1 MLESIL
7 ALLTAFAV
15 TYYVLRLWIPAA
27 RRFGLVG
34 KDMNKYEQ
42 PPVAEAGGFAVVIGI
57 AVGLFAYLFL
67 KAFWGT
73 STHLAE
79 IYATIAT
86 ILLAGFIGFVD
97 DLLGWK
103 RGLPQWFKPLLTFFL
118 ALPFATLALLNPS
131 LNVFVSWGI
140 PLWFFALIIV
150 PVGVIGASNAIN
162 MLAGYNGLEA
172 GLVLI
177 ILSAIG
183 VKAYLLGNLWIAYMA
198 LIAVAAIL
206 AFLFYNWY
214 PARVFPGDTLTYAMG
229 AYIAALAILGEM
241 EVFAVALFALYFLEL
256 VLKARSRFRA
266 ENFGIPDEDNVLHP
280 RYDKVYSVTHI
291 FLRLPGMTERRLVLL
306 ILGVQA
312 VIAAVMLLIVQ

>member
-1 MLESIL
+1 M
-7 ALLTAFAV
+7 
-15 TYYVLRLWIPAA
+15 
-27 RRFGLVG
+27 G

-198 LIAVAAIL
+198 LIA
-206 AFLFYNWY
+206 
-214 PARVFPGDTLTYAMG
+214 
-229 AYIAALAILGEM
+229 
-241 EVFAVALFALYFLEL
+241 
-256 VLKARSRFRA
+256 
-266 ENFGIPDEDNVLHP
+266 
-280 RYDKVYSVTHI
+280 
-291 FLRLPGMTERRLVLL
+291 
-306 ILGVQA
+306 
-312 VIAAVMLLIVQ
+312 

>member
-1 MLESIL
+1 
-7 ALLTAFAV
+7 
-15 TYYVLRLWIPAA
+15 
-27 RRFGLVG
+27 
-34 KDMNKYEQ
+34 
-42 PPVAEAGGFAVVIGI
+42 
-57 AVGLFAYLFL
+57 
-67 KAFWGT
+67 
-73 STHLAE
+73 
-79 IYATIAT
+79 
-86 ILLAGFIGFVD
+86 
-97 DLLGWK
+97 
-103 RGLPQWFKPLLTFFL
+103 
-118 ALPFATLALLNPS
+118 
-131 LNVFVSWGI
+131 
-140 PLWFFALIIV
+140 
-150 PVGVIGASNAIN
+150 
-162 MLAGYNGLEA
+162 A